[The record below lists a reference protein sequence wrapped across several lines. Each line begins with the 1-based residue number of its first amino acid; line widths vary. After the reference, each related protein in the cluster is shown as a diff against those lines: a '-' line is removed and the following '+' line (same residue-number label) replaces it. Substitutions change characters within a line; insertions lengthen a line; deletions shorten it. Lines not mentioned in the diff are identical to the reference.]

1 MIMKKLNYNL
11 WHLCLTLP
19 CMLLATGCEKDTESN
34 EPVELQIAPTVAVTR
49 SVIEGGEQT
58 ANKNTIMQNVAVYA
72 TGDDYTKAKSNN
84 HAIYLLSSGSWSS
97 TGSDLIYLTNKTAT
111 IYAYYPAYKSD
122 GTTFQPISEDDVTAN
137 STIPISVLESSAA
150 ITVADNAT
158 GDAIAAADG
167 EIDYMYATSATASN
181 QNASK
186 SITLTMKHALSMVS
200 FRVYKSS
207 DYHGTGDL
215 TQIVLKNTNG
225 SSVLSKGSTSTT
237 MNVTTGTITQNTATA
252 ATYTRTIAT
261 GTYTLGT
268 VESEAKKLSILVLPI
283 TDSAI
288 QDGKIEAVFTIDGA
302 TYTAAIKAPTETG
315 TEGKWKPG
323 NNNLYTVKLSG
334 TALEVT
340 KVEVTAWSEVAGGN
354 LDIQ

>member
-58 ANKNTIMQNVAVYA
+58 ATKNTIMQNVAVYA

-122 GTTFQPISEDDVTAN
+122 GTTFQPISEDDVTTS

-150 ITVADNAT
+150 ITVVDNAT
-158 GDAIAAADG
+158 GNAIAAANG
-167 EIDYMYATSATASN
+167 EIDYMYATSTTASN
-181 QNASK
+181 QTASK

-200 FRVYKSS
+200 FRIYKSEN
-207 DYHGTGDL
+207 YHGEGKL
-215 TQIVLKNTNG
+215 TQIVLRNTTGN
-225 SSVLSKGSTSTT
+225 SVLSKGSTSTT
-237 MNVTTGTITQNTATA
+237 MNVTSGAITQNTPTA
-252 ATYTRTIAT
+252 ATYTRTID

-288 QDGKIEAVFTIDGA
+288 QDGKIEAVFTIDQ
-302 TYTAAIKAPTETG
+302 TPYTAAIKAPTETG